1 MLVVGMY
8 GEGNVGLANCTD
20 EEYRTHFSLWAL
32 LGSPL
37 MIGCDIRKMNDATC
51 ETLMNRE
58 VLAIN
63 QDPAYHLA
71 YMACSYVD
79 RKERDDEHPIYVRQ
93 LNNGDYAIGFFNF
106 SDEPGNYWNSYLLLD
121 QIGLPES
128 TGKTLLMRDLW
139 SGEEVKV
146 TDGIVSPAV
155 AAHGC
160 RLFRCKVVDR

>member
-1 MLVVGMY
+1 
-8 GEGNVGLANCTD
+8 
-20 EEYRTHFSLWAL
+20 
-32 LGSPL
+32 
-37 MIGCDIRKMNDATC
+37 MNK
-51 ETLMNRE
+51 E

-63 QDPAYHLA
+63 QDPAYHQP

-79 RKERDDEHPIYVRQ
+79 RKDTDDEHPIYVR
-93 LNNGDYAIGFFNF
+93 LLDNGDFAIGFFNF

-128 TGKTLLMRDLW
+128 TGKTLVMRDLW

-146 TDGIVSPAV
+146 TDGIFSPAV